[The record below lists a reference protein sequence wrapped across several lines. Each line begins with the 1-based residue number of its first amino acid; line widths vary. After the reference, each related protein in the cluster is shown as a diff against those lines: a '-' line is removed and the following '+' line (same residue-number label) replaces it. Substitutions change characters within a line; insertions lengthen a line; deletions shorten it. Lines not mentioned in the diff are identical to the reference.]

1 MKKIALYLLISAT
14 TILNAQSPVKIGD
27 LAPEINITDK
37 ILNYPD
43 NFSFKNKFIVLEF
56 WATWCKPCLE
66 AVPKLNLLEEKIN
79 GNLKKTDDNLPA
91 SPNRNN
97 PNG

>member
-1 MKKIALYLLISAT
+1 MPDNIRGN
-14 TILNAQSPVKIGD
+14 LNKLRGYRNS
-27 LAPEINITDK
+27 LAHKGKTDK
-37 ILNYPD
+37 QIDKKTVSELICSAAFGLSYL
-43 NFSFKNKFIVLEF
+43 K
-56 WATWCKPCLE
+56 W
-66 AVPKLNLLEEKIN
+66 LEEKIN